1 MTVQHLAPEALGPLL
16 DTVRH
21 SSWRWE
27 CQGHYA
33 VDEPAL
39 HDWQAGRPAVD
50 TDDDRAW
57 RDYIA
62 RLRQAGIPFGRLRM
76 LTEPLTPYLE
86 WMVATS
92 QGHNVAAGEDLRWIA
107 ESRARDLAVPM
118 PENDF
123 YILDGE
129 RVVTLRFDPAADL
142 VGIDVDD
149 TPATVAHSQRW
160 RDTVWPHATHHADLA
175 EAR

>member
-1 MTVQHLAPEALGPLL
+1 
-16 DTVRH
+16 
-21 SSWRWE
+21 
-27 CQGHYA
+27 
-33 VDEPAL
+33 
-39 HDWQAGRPAVD
+39 
-50 TDDDRAW
+50 
-57 RDYIA
+57 
-62 RLRQAGIPFGRLRM
+62 M

-92 QGHNVAAGEDLRWIA
+92 QGHSVAAGDDLRWIT

-123 YILDGE
+123 YILDDE

-149 TPATVAHSQRW
+149 TPATVADCRRW
-160 RDTVWPHATHHADLA
+160 RDTVWPHATLHADQA